1 MIFITYLLLHVKSV
15 KVAVVSD
22 SLQPHTVHGI
32 LQARILKWVV
42 FPFSRRSSQPRYKP
56 RSPMLQ
62 ADSLLS
68 HQGRMFYFSCVMVA
82 VIQARIL
89 EWVTI
94 SFSRVSSQSRD
105 GTQVSHIA
113 DRFFSI

>member
-1 MIFITYLLLHVKSV
+1 
-15 KVAVVSD
+15 
-22 SLQPHTVHGI
+22 
-32 LQARILKWVV
+32 
-42 FPFSRRSSQPRYKP
+42 
-56 RSPMLQ
+56 
-62 ADSLLS
+62 
-68 HQGRMFYFSCVMVA
+68 MFYFSCVMVA

-113 DRFFSI
+113 GRFFIVWATSTIFEIVYLNVRLLQIYWVHNLE